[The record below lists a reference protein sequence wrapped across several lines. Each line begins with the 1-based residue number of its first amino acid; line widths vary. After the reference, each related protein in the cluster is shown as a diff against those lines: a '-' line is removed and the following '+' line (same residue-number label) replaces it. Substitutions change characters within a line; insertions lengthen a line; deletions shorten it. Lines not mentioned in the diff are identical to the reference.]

1 MLTVKRVL
9 VIDDEDDT
17 REVAKI
23 SLEMVGGWE
32 VFSACSGAE
41 GLALAESRQPD
52 AILLDVMMPGMDG
65 PTTFELLRRQPATRD
80 IPVIMLTAKVQ
91 ATDRIS
97 FLELG
102 VTGVIAKPFD
112 PLSLPKEIS
121 EVLGWV

>member
-1 MLTVKRVL
+1 MLTGKRVL

-32 VFSACSGAE
+32 VLTACSGVE
-41 GLALAESRQPD
+41 GLVLAESQQPD

-65 PTTFELLRRQPATRD
+65 PTTFEKLRSQEATRD

-91 ATDRIS
+91 ASDKSS
-97 FLELG
+97 FREMG
-102 VTGVIAKPFD
+102 VSGVIAKPFD
-112 PLSLPKEIS
+112 PMILPKEIS
-121 EVLGWV
+121 VVLGWI